1 MSVSWEESDGLPKC
15 LVVPARKQHT
25 ATVFF
30 LHGLGGSAT
39 GVKPFLQDLIEHPEL
54 QHVRFVLP
62 TAPIMSITGMN
73 GWTMYSW
80 FDCYSFDH
88 ATRKED
94 EEGQH
99 KAARWIND
107 LIARE
112 VQELGIPSNRIV
124 IGGLS
129 QGGAVS
135 ILAAITSERQL
146 GGLYALSTYVP
157 CRHKVPEI
165 ATLQSRTLPILWCHG
180 TADKQ
185 VNYDTWKDLAKNL
198 AEQLAIPFRE
208 VPDSPNRLSRDELVK
223 AENGK
228 IEMQW
233 RTYEDLGHWFDEKEL
248 KDLAVWISVRLPEM
262 NLTQE

>member
-1 MSVSWEESDGLPKC
+1 M
-15 LVVPARKQHT
+15 
-25 ATVFF
+25 
-30 LHGLGGSAT
+30 
-39 GVKPFLQDLIEHPEL
+39 
-54 QHVRFVLP
+54 
-62 TAPIMSITGMN
+62 
-73 GWTMYSW
+73 
-80 FDCYSFDH
+80 
-88 ATRKED
+88 
-94 EEGQH
+94 
-99 KAARWIND
+99 
-107 LIARE
+107 
-112 VQELGIPSNRIV
+112 
-124 IGGLS
+124 
-129 QGGAVS
+129 
-135 ILAAITSERQL
+135 
-146 GGLYALSTYVP
+146 
-157 CRHKVPEI
+157 
-165 ATLQSRTLPILWCHG
+165 WCHG